1 MTPVDDLLITPASLN
16 AIPPFPSLQHSG
28 FLYLASRNCVAET
41 ANDENQ
47 VSRCPTSR
55 EEPKQELPSSAQAA
69 FARNMVPPPWDS
81 VPARDTSFVLVTGA
95 NSGIGLGI
103 CQRLI
108 DEFLATRSLT
118 SHLVVIPTTRSA
130 RKSAETIA
138 LLRRHLHRT
147 ASSSSSKLRARGA
160 APGGALARVHIT
172 SVQLDLCDFASV
184 RRAADRLLGG
194 TLALEGHG
202 EVRIPR
208 LDAVVLNAGIGG
220 WTGLDW
226 PRAAHNLFTAGWVQA
241 TTWPTFKAADPGLV
255 TNPLPG
261 PSADG
266 DAESSSPM
274 GMVFCANV
282 FGHYL
287 LAHAILPLLSRR
299 RGDEDED
306 VPPGRII
313 WESSLEATGEHFSR
327 DDFQAVRS
335 RAAYEST
342 KRLTDLLCLTA
353 DLPSVRAHALSYW
366 EEPSSSGDGS
376 ERTRRKEEEED
387 EVVAKAGEEAA
398 AVQKPRV
405 YLCHPGIVV
414 TTIFPLPLILFYAY
428 KFAMYVTRWLGS
440 PWHTNTSYNAAA
452 SMVWLALAAQGTLD
466 GAGAGRVK
474 WGSACDFWG
483 SSTVKE
489 TEVDGWGWRGEV
501 EDLDGGDEDDDGA
514 ARVLRKI
521 TGRKRGAEVVTEEKR
536 AEFEEM
542 GASCWREMERLRG
555 EWEARIEK
563 TVASNGHA

>member
-1 MTPVDDLLITPASLN
+1 
-16 AIPPFPSLQHSG
+16 
-28 FLYLASRNCVAET
+28 
-41 ANDENQ
+41 
-47 VSRCPTSR
+47 
-55 EEPKQELPSSAQAA
+55 
-69 FARNMVPPPWDS
+69 MVPAPWDS

-118 SHLVVIPTTRSA
+118 SHLIVIPTTRSA

-138 LLRRHLHRT
+138 LLRRHLYKT
-147 ASSSSSKLRARGA
+147 ASSSSSSSKLRARGA
-160 APGGALARVHIT
+160 APEGILARVHIT
-172 SVQLDLCDFASV
+172 SVQLDLCDFATV
-184 RRAADRLLGG
+184 RRAAGQLLGG

-226 PRAAHNLFTAGWVQA
+226 PRAAHNVFTAGWVQA

-261 PSADG
+261 SSADG
-266 DAESSSPM
+266 DSDSSSSMM
-274 GMVFCANV
+274 GTVFCANV

-299 RGDEDED
+299 RRGEDDD

-353 DLPSVRAHALSYW
+353 DLPSVRPHALSYW
-366 EEPSSSGDGS
+366 EGPEAG
-376 ERTRRKEEEED
+376 RRKEEEEEEEED
-387 EVVAKAGEEAA
+387 GAVVGVAGEEAA
-398 AVQKPRV
+398 VRKPKV

-414 TTIFPLPLILFYAY
+414 TTIFPLPLVLFYAY
-428 KFAMYVTRWLGS
+428 KFAMYITRWLGS

-466 GAGAGRVK
+466 DEGAGKVK

-483 SSTVKE
+483 NSMVKK
-489 TEVDGWGWRGEV
+489 TEVDGWGWQGKV
-501 EDLDGGDEDDDGA
+501 EDLDDEDDDRA
-514 ARVLRKI
+514 TRVLRKI
-521 TGRKRGAEVVTEEKR
+521 TGRKRGAEVVTEETR